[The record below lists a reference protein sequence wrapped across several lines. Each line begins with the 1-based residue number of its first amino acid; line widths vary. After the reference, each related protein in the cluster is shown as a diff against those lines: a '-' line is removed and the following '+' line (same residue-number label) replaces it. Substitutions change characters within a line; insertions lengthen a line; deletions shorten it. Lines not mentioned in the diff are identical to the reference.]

1 MHIEKVFKN
10 LIISQFALLL
20 ILVIYSIF
28 SPVDDA
34 FIEAD
39 IIFSSVEIALLIV
52 LAVSYANYFLL
63 FTFKSIGKVLFI
75 PILLVFY
82 TLVFLM
88 PVDSSSN
95 DAITEL
101 FDYLSITIDGM
112 LIAMLYFS
120 DIKNKF

>member
-34 FIEAD
+34 FIEED

-63 FTFKSIGKVLFI
+63 FTFKSIGKALFI
-75 PILLVFY
+75 PILLVLS
-82 TLVFLM
+82 TLVFSM
-88 PVDSSSN
+88 PVDSGSN

-101 FDYLSITIDGM
+101 FDFLSITIDGM
-112 LIAMLYFS
+112 LIAMLYFT

>member
-1 MHIEKVFKN
+1 MHIEKVFKS

-28 SPVDDA
+28 SPVNDA
-34 FIEAD
+34 FIGED

-52 LAVSYANYFLL
+52 VAVSYANYFLL
-63 FTFKSIGKVLFI
+63 FRFKSIGKTLFI
-75 PILLVFY
+75 PILLVLY
-82 TLVFLM
+82 TLVFSM
-88 PVDSSSN
+88 PVDDGSN

-101 FDYLSITIDGM
+101 FDTLTITIDGM
-112 LIAMLYFS
+112 LIALLYFT

>member
-20 ILVIYSIF
+20 VLVIYSIF

-34 FIEAD
+34 FVEED

-75 PILLVFY
+75 PILLVLY

>member
-34 FIEAD
+34 FIEED

-63 FTFKSIGKVLFI
+63 FTFKSIGKALFI
-75 PILLVFY
+75 PILLVLY

-88 PVDSSSN
+88 PVDSGSN

-112 LIAMLYFS
+112 LIAMIYFT